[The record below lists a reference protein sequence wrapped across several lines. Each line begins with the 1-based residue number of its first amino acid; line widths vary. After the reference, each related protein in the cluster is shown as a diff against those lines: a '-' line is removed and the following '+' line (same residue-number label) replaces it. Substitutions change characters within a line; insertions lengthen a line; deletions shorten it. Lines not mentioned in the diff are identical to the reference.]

1 MGTDNTHGVSCHTHS
16 KYPAVTV
23 HARTS
28 PFSHCLVCPCSSNA
42 GKTTCSRSSSRDSS
56 LTGASLQ
63 QSQVHDMSPT
73 SILTTKHLT
82 KQVSKPNEPIVFIAF
97 LPLSPQLSE
106 TVLSNSTKAAPDP
119 LVSTNGHATVLT
131 CTMRVTC

>member
-1 MGTDNTHGVSCHTHS
+1 MYSTYEVLQSPVSKKGGKSYSTDDIDNQGVSCHTHS

-28 PFSHCLVCPCSSNA
+28 PFNHCLVCPCSSNA

-63 QSQVHDMSPT
+63 QSQIYNMSSISIITYKT
-73 SILTTKHLT
+73 SNQI
-82 KQVSKPNEPIVFIAF
+82 KQICKPNEPIVLIYC
-97 LPLSPQLSE
+97 LSLTLS
-106 TVLSNSTKAAPDP
+106 SSQ
-119 LVSTNGHATVLT
+119 
-131 CTMRVTC
+131 